1 MKIKLHFSLILM
13 ALTMMVFMVSCKKE
27 TKTIQPPVVAEKFSD
42 LQVAED
48 FTWRTSMDVKI
59 DLLFTD
65 LQQNPVSTAFSI
77 YDKPG
82 GNLILNGTSDS
93 DGKFYR
99 KHTVPF
105 GKQNFTVVI
114 PGQSE
119 VNVPFTDTE
128 INNLPA
134 YLAQQTIAVS
144 TPVLK
149 SVNDVS
155 YAYYPSEGKF
165 GTLCFEDI
173 WPNTGDYDFNDFVI
187 DYNVKAT
194 FDDNGLVTQINMH
207 LFLRAAGANFN
218 NGFGISFRQQW
229 SFQGPYPDIAS
240 VTVNGEVISEEATTY
255 PSYILIPG
263 TKTVLNSWNTIMSK
277 DFDSPV
283 EYDVEIIFT
292 DPISEWDMSLPLQN
306 PFIFVNQDR
315 GKEIHR
321 PYDLPTSLANP
332 VYAHTADDFTDLDV
346 FLPENFKMVIA
357 HFTYMTEAMYPWAID
372 VYFDG
377 ASDEMF
383 LYPAEFVQ
391 IQNSYSS
398 FEGWVETWDPY
409 EWYLPEYRVPDSLYT
424 KMPEIPYEE

>member
-1 MKIKLHFSLILM
+1 MKTKLHFSLILM

-27 TKTIQPPVVAEKFSD
+27 TKTLQPPVVAEKFTD

-65 LQQNPVSTAFSI
+65 LQQNPVSTTFSI
-77 YDKPG
+77 YDKAD
-82 GNLILNGTSDS
+82 GNLILNGTSGS

-105 GKQNFTVVI
+105 GKQSFTVVI
-114 PGQSE
+114 PGQAA

-128 INNLPA
+128 INNFPA
-134 YLAQQTIAVS
+134 YLAQQTIAVN
-144 TPVLK
+144 TPILK

-155 YAYYPSEGKF
+155 YSYFPAEGKY

-187 DYNVKAT
+187 DYNVRAT
-194 FDDNGLVTQINMH
+194 LNDDNLVTHINMH
-207 LFLRAAGANFN
+207 LFLRAAGASFN
-218 NGFGISFRQQW
+218 NGFGISFRQRW
-229 SFQGPYPDIAS
+229 SFQGPYPNIAS
-240 VTVNGEVISEEATTY
+240 VTVNGEVIPEEATTY

-283 EYDVEIIFT
+283 EYNVEIIFT
-292 DPISEWDMSLPLQN
+292 DPILEWEMSLPLQN

-315 GKEIHR
+315 GKEVHR
-321 PYDLPTSLANP
+321 PHDLPTSLANP
-332 VYAHTADDFTDLDV
+332 AYAHTADDFTDLTV
-346 FLPENFKMVIA
+346 FDPVNFKVVA
-357 HFTYMTEAMYPWAID
+357 LPFTYMTEDEFPWAID

-377 ASDEMF
+377 ASDEIF

-391 IQNSYSS
+391 IQNGYSS
-398 FEGWVETWDPY
+398 FEGWVEETGPY
-409 EWYLPEYRVPDSLYT
+409 EWYLPEYRVLDSLYT
-424 KMPEIPYEE
+424 KIPETPYEE